1 MGANKMGIARQ
12 AVLKKALT
20 INKII
25 LYAFEEALEEKEAN
39 EIKKQIE
46 ETKVLIKEKG
56 VLEDV

>member
-1 MGANKMGIARQ
+1 MGIARQ